1 MAMKKMN
8 IAVAGATGAVGNPM
22 IRCLEEMDFP
32 MNSVV
37 FLASSRSVG
46 RQLRFKG
53 DLIEVKE
60 LKEDSFKG
68 FDIALFLEAIVIN

>member
-1 MAMKKMN
+1 MAAKKMN
-8 IAVAGATGAVGNPM
+8 IAVAGATGAVGNQM

-32 MNSVV
+32 INSVI
-37 FLASSRSVG
+37 FLASSRSAG

-53 DLIEVKE
+53 NLIDVKE

-68 FDIALFLEAIVIN
+68 FDIAIF